1 MKEQD
6 SFRWFSFKP
15 LPAST
20 ASSCRPDFN
29 LFVRDNCSVV
39 GVGPQVHRGGELDN
53 EGRVRTMAAGD
64 VSVLASNF
72 SKTSEVVFG
81 SMKKSLGRRPKC
93 QCKHHQQK
101 LLQKQEEQRQQLQ
114 AKLAMQGNRR
124 TINPVIKNGKTDL
137 NLFSLPICNQCD

>member
-1 MKEQD
+1 MIQ
-6 SFRWFSFKP
+6 FQ
-15 LPAST
+15 
-20 ASSCRPDFN
+20 ASSGLHG
-29 LFVRDNCSVV
+29 LFLSSRLQPLRVV

-64 VSVLASNF
+64 VSALASNF